1 MKNLLRM
8 VTLGLLVGMFAGYW
22 SNCSSV
28 ATNSCPYG
36 QCPPQCS
43 DGVQNAPETDI
54 DCGGAI
60 CIECALGKKCNI
72 GADCLSAACA
82 AGVCVEP
89 SCTDGIADGSETDID
104 CGGSCGKCAVGKG
117 CAAAGDCTTGV
128 CTGNRCA
135 APSCTD
141 QVRNGTET
149 DIDCG
154 SNCPPCSVGR
164 TCTANSDCAPFLCDG
179 GRCGLGN
186 GGDGP
191 LNVAAGGNQTTNS
204 VASAATGAKG
214 GTNLTLGNAT
224 GFATG
229 QNVFIHQ
236 TQGTGAG
243 NSELNRIAAVNG
255 TTATLVNPLANDY
268 TAGAQTVV
276 VQQYTT
282 VDVAATGTVVAPAWN
297 GTSGGIM
304 AIQAR
309 GAVTIDGTVS
319 MGGRGFRGGGDPTG
333 CFPGSPSGVG
343 CNISHGRYGESEAG
357 SSNFGTPDNA
367 GYGINNGSGGGGGT
381 RGMDCAA
388 GGGGSHATGG
398 SPGADGSL
406 GFCIVNL
413 RHGGGLAGNLLG
425 GQDLTRQIYIG
436 GGGGE
441 GGPDED
447 GTHPGV
453 GGNGG
458 GIIVIF
464 ADSLTVNNTTGV
476 LESNG
481 GGGAGGINAF
491 PGCGGSGGGMGSGG
505 GGAGGAIRLFTA
517 GATSLGSG
525 RITTLGGGGATG
537 GSCGAGNPGGNGGLG
552 RIHVRPGAA
561 VTGATNP
568 PAYVD

>member
-8 VTLGLLVGMFAGYW
+8 VTLGLLVGILAGY
-22 SNCSSV
+22 STSCSSV
-28 ATNSCPYG
+28 ATNNCTYG
-36 QCPPQCS
+36 QCPPQCG
-43 DGVQNAPETDI
+43 DGIQNAPETDI

-60 CIECALGKKCNI
+60 CIECPLGKKCNI
-72 GADCLSAACA
+72 GADCLSAVCA
-82 AGVCVEP
+82 AGVCSEP
-89 SCTDGIADGSETDID
+89 SCTDGVLGGTETDID
-104 CGGSCGKCAVGKG
+104 CGGSCGKCATGRG
-117 CAAAGDCTTGV
+117 CSGAGDCTTGV

-141 QVRNGTET
+141 KVKNGTET
-149 DIDCG
+149 DVDCG
-154 SNCPPCSVGR
+154 GSCAPCALGGV
-164 TCTANSDCAPFLCDG
+164 CTANSDCAPLLCDNG
-179 GRCGLGN
+179 KCGLGS

-191 LNVAAGGNQTTNS
+191 LNVAAGMNQTTNS
-204 VASAATGAKG
+204 IASAATGAKG
-214 GTNLTLGNAT
+214 ATSLTLGSAT

-243 NSELNRIAAVNG
+243 NSELNRIAAING
-255 TTATLVNPLANDY
+255 TTATLVSPLANAY
-268 TAGAQTVV
+268 TTGAQTVV

-282 VDVAATGTVVAPAWN
+282 VTVAATGTVVAPAWN
-297 GTSGGIM
+297 GTTGGIM
-304 AIQAR
+304 IFQAS
-309 GAVTIDGTVS
+309 GSVTIDGTVS
-319 MGGRGFRGGGDPTG
+319 MGARGFRGGGDPVN
-333 CFPGSPSGVG
+333 CFPGSPTGSIICGTL
-343 CNISHGRYGESEAG
+343 HGRFGESEAG
-357 SSNFGTPDNA
+357 SSTFGTADNA
-367 GYGINNGSGGGGGT
+367 GYGVNNGSGGGGGT

-388 GGGGSHATGG
+388 GGGASHATGG

-406 GFCIVNL
+406 GLCIANL

-425 GQDLTRQIYIG
+425 GQDLTRQLFVG

-458 GIIVIF
+458 GIIVIL
-464 ADSLTVNNTTGV
+464 ASSLTVSATGTI
-476 LESNG
+476 ESNG
-481 GGGAGGINAF
+481 GGGMGGMNAF
-491 PGCGGSGGGMGSGG
+491 PGCGGGGAGMGNGG

-525 RITTLGGGGATG
+525 RITTLGGGGSAG
-537 GSCGAGNPGGNGGLG
+537 GGCGAGSPGGNGGLG

-561 VTGATNP
+561 PTGMTNP